1 MCCHVWLSVSVCY
14 RNLVT
19 LVVTRKTHF
28 KPMSL
33 MNAQIIELHQTAAVA
48 VAPAPVKARPA
59 RASRTKNLVS
69 RGGWWY
75 FKKIHRHVD
84 GRKERVFVSLETK
97 DLDLARAKRDE
108 QLRRLVNGD
117 LAALKGPRAATPA
130 TVGEVLSVYGTKI
143 NTVNESL
150 EHDTMLKNCSA
161 CRTFL
166 RWAHG
171 AKGKKN
177 EVMDPDNLSMAVFA
191 DDMVVAKFK
200 ANYVAAAGEDR
211 MAREARRRGAGSI
224 LRQVKSMF
232 SKQAMLLYRDL
243 HLPDMTAF
251 RAQASMDAEDRVHA
265 PISQGTLAAMW
276 EAMEKVKET
285 QPALYLVHAMH
296 KFLGLRNDEIRHA
309 RVDWFKRAPWG
320 QVFFSVLRTE
330 EWEPKR
336 SQGHI
341 PLTAEVAALFAPF
354 VKDKQAKD
362 YLVPAKHATER
373 EDLVD
378 KVHAAWIRGFLP
390 AGDYA
395 KAGYELR
402 RWAAQTMEAKY
413 GREASKAFLRHTPQ
427 GVAERHYFEHW
438 YPWRRLGTD
447 IGITLEEAKGKA
459 QTAVEDAW
467 TEGASALM
475 PAK

>member
-1 MCCHVWLSVSVCY
+1 
-14 RNLVT
+14 
-19 LVVTRKTHF
+19 
-28 KPMSL
+28 
-33 MNAQIIELHQTAAVA
+33 MNAQIIELPQMAARA
-48 VAPAPVKARPA
+48 AAPAPVKARAA
-59 RASRTKNLVS
+59 RASRTKNLVA

-84 GRKERVFVSLETK
+84 GRNERVFVSLETK
-97 DLDLARAKRDE
+97 DLELARAKRDE

-130 TVGEVLSVYGTKI
+130 TVGQVLTAYGTKI

-150 EHDTMLKNCSA
+150 EHDTMLKNLSA

-171 AKGKKN
+171 KGGRKN
-177 EVMDPDNLSMAVFA
+177 EEINPDNLSMGIFA
-191 DDMVVAKFK
+191 DEMVVARFK

-211 MAREARRRGAGSI
+211 AAREARRRGAGSI

-243 HLPDMTAF
+243 HLPAMENF
-251 RAQASMDAEDRVHA
+251 RAQASMEAGDRVHV
-265 PISQGTLAAMW
+265 PIGAGTLAKMW
-276 EAMEKVKET
+276 DAMEAVKDA
-285 QPALYLVHAMH
+285 QPALYLVHALH

-309 RVDWFKRAPWG
+309 RVEWFKRAPWG

-354 VKDKQAKD
+354 VKGKAGKEF
-362 YLVPAKHATER
+362 LVPAKHPTER

-378 KVHAAWIRGFLP
+378 KVHAKWIRGFLP

-438 YPWRRLGTD
+438 YPWRRLGND

-459 QTAVEDAW
+459 QTAVEEAW
-467 TEGASALM
+467 TEGASALL
-475 PAK
+475 PQG